1 MSVNI
6 ENEYGDIDIKN
17 YEDVITSIVQASLE
31 FVGCP
36 YPCEVNAFHRYEEL
50 CLYSMKSRQ
59 FELCGNFI
67 KSITQI

>member
-31 FVGCP
+31 FVG
-36 YPCEVNAFHRYEEL
+36 
-50 CLYSMKSRQ
+50 
-59 FELCGNFI
+59 
-67 KSITQI
+67 SISLRGERAAHGQ